1 MDYKYKY
8 IKYKKKYMRLKTKL
22 SGGDV
27 DIIFSDI
34 LYNNLK
40 KKFEGFKE
48 YRNLFTN
55 TDENKNKLIAN
66 IEERIKKIIE
76 VNIKNEEHKLENLNK
91 ERTTELNI
99 KDGIWLIELNNVK
112 EEINFFNNLINNL
125 EKDKDDI
132 KSIEY
137 NNNTH
142 NSLIKKYILVPE
154 HYLQYE
160 DLIDIIKFEEG
171 KSIKFIN
178 GIKELN
184 KNNRLDTIK
193 IKINN
198 KIIKIKDSDKKRYI
212 TYNNETIV
220 L

>member
-8 IKYKKKYMRLKTKL
+8 IKYKRKYMRLKTKL

-76 VNIKNEEHKLENLNK
+76 VNIKNEEHKLENLN
-91 ERTTELNI
+91 
-99 KDGIWLIELNNVK
+99 
-112 EEINFFNNLINNL
+112 
-125 EKDKDDI
+125 
-132 KSIEY
+132 
-137 NNNTH
+137 
-142 NSLIKKYILVPE
+142 
-154 HYLQYE
+154 
-160 DLIDIIKFEEG
+160 
-171 KSIKFIN
+171 
-178 GIKELN
+178 
-184 KNNRLDTIK
+184 
-193 IKINN
+193 
-198 KIIKIKDSDKKRYI
+198 
-212 TYNNETIV
+212 
-220 L
+220 